1 MFRWCSRRDA
11 TSQTNRPG
19 DPGRRGAGYLHSGSA
34 RSWSRRLTMGFSEFL
49 GNERIVAALRGALRS
64 ERVPHAL
71 LFTGPRGLGKFTL
84 ARMFAQAATCERLS
98 DDFCGE
104 CATCL
109 RVSQL
114 ADPQKLLEQGLF
126 ERGESADAATVERVP
141 LILQSHPDVWAL
153 VPDPVRLKNP
163 VARPMLRIGQLRAV
177 QRAAYFQPMGR
188 RRVFILD
195 GAETMRWD
203 VASVFL
209 KILEEPPGS
218 ATLILTAPSPY
229 ALLPTIVSRCLQFH
243 FAPLPQAA
251 VEKILKDKSDLK
263 PADRKLAAELA
274 EGSPGLAIEMNI
286 EQASQQRR
294 NALRILER
302 AARGEG
308 FAQLFAET
316 AALAKDRES
325 SFEEQIAVFYGLLS
339 DLLELTSGVKQSTL
353 RNALLV
359 KELTAL
365 ANSVN
370 VTWVMR
376 AIAGFDELHAGARR
390 NLNRQ
395 LGLDALA
402 ASLVTTPER
411 GIVSGV

>member
-1 MFRWCSRRDA
+1 
-11 TSQTNRPG
+11 
-19 DPGRRGAGYLHSGSA
+19 
-34 RSWSRRLTMGFSEFL
+34 MGFAEFL
-49 GNERIVAALRGALRS
+49 GNERIVAALRGALRT

-71 LFTGPRGLGKFTL
+71 LFTGPRGVGKFTL
-84 ARMFAQAATCERLS
+84 ARMFAQAANCERLT

-104 CATCL
+104 CNTCQRISL
-109 RVSQL
+109 L
-114 ADPQKLLEQGLF
+114 ADPQTLIEQGLA
-126 ERGESADAATVERVP
+126 ERGESADAATVERLP

-153 VPDPVRLKNP
+153 VPDPVRLKTP
-163 VARPMLRIGQLRAV
+163 VARPMLRVGQLRAV

-195 GAETMRWD
+195 AADTMRWD
-203 VASVFL
+203 VANVFL

-243 FAPLPQAA
+243 FAPLPPAD
-251 VEKILKDKSDLK
+251 VEKILQDKTDRT
-263 PADRKLAAELA
+263 PAERKIAAQLA

-286 EQASQQRR
+286 EQAQQQRR

-308 FAQLFAET
+308 FAQLFADT

-325 SFEEQIAVFYGLLS
+325 SFEEQISVFYGLLS
-339 DLLELTSGVKQSTL
+339 DLLELTSRVNQPTL
-353 RNALLV
+353 RNIPLV

-370 VTWVMR
+370 VSWVMR
-376 AIAGFDELHAGARR
+376 AISGFDELHAGARR

-402 ASLVTTPER
+402 ASLVTGGER
-411 GIVSGV
+411 KFVSRV

>member
-1 MFRWCSRRDA
+1 
-11 TSQTNRPG
+11 
-19 DPGRRGAGYLHSGSA
+19 
-34 RSWSRRLTMGFSEFL
+34 MGFAEFL
-49 GNERIVAALRGALRS
+49 GNERVVTALRGALHTG
-64 ERVPHAL
+64 RVPHAL
-71 LFTGPRGLGKFTL
+71 LFTGPRGVGKFTL
-84 ARMFAQAATCERLS
+84 ARMFAQAANCERLT

-104 CATCL
+104 CATCQ
-109 RVSQL
+109 RVSLL
-114 ADPQKLLEQGLF
+114 ADPQALLEQGLA

-163 VARPMLRIGQLRAV
+163 VARPMLRVGQLRAV

-195 GAETMRWD
+195 GADTMRWD
-203 VASVFL
+203 VANVFL

-229 ALLPTIVSRCLQFH
+229 SLLPTIVSRCLQFH
-243 FAPLPQAA
+243 FAPLPQAD
-251 VEKILKDKSDLK
+251 VEKILQDKTDRK
-263 PADRKLAAELA
+263 PAQRKLAAQLA
-274 EGSPGLAIEMNI
+274 EGSPGLAIEMNL
-286 EQASQQRR
+286 EHAAEQRR

-339 DLLELTSGVKQSTL
+339 DLLELTSGVKESTL
-353 RNALLV
+353 RNAPLV
-359 KELTAL
+359 NELTAL
-365 ANSVN
+365 AKFVN
-370 VTWVMR
+370 VAWVMR
-376 AIAGFDELHAGARR
+376 AIDGFDELHSGARR

-402 ASLVTTPER
+402 ASLVTTSER
-411 GIVSGV
+411 GVVSRR

>member
-1 MFRWCSRRDA
+1 MA
-11 TSQTNRPG
+11 
-19 DPGRRGAGYLHSGSA
+19 
-34 RSWSRRLTMGFSEFL
+34 FSEFL
-49 GNERIVAALRGALRS
+49 GNERIVTALRGALRT

-71 LFTGPRGLGKFTL
+71 LFTGPQGVGKFTL
-84 ARMFAQAATCERLS
+84 ARLFAQAANCERLT
-98 DDFCGE
+98 DDSCGE
-104 CATCL
+104 CDTCKRIAL
-109 RVSQL
+109 L
-114 ADPQKLLEQGLF
+114 AAPQRLIEQGLA

-203 VASVFL
+203 VANVFL

-229 ALLPTIVSRCLQFH
+229 ALLQTIISRCLQFH

-251 VEKILKDKSDLK
+251 VEKILKEKTARK
-263 PADRKLAAELA
+263 PAEIKLAAQLA
-274 EGSPGLAIEMNI
+274 EGSPGLAIEMDVDAAA
-286 EQASQQRR
+286 QHRR

-302 AARGEG
+302 AAHGEG
-308 FAQLFAET
+308 FSQLFSDT
-316 AALAKDRES
+316 SALAKDRDS
-325 SFEEQIAVFYGLLS
+325 SFEDQIGVFYGLLT
-339 DLLELTSGVKQSTL
+339 DLLELTSKLKKPVL
-353 RNALLV
+353 RNAPLA
-359 KELTAL
+359 KELESL
-365 ANSVN
+365 GKSVDSA
-370 VTWVMR
+370 WVLR
-376 AIAGFDELHAGARR
+376 AIAGFDELYAGARR

-402 ASLVTTPER
+402 ASLAPALSR
-411 GIVSGV
+411 ISPPRP